1 METQLMNLKKSM
13 DRTVLEPGKMSA
25 ADKARLFNTS
35 INGKS
40 HTRRNYFAPMASLIF
55 IVCFSFFFGHF
66 ILQNLMDRSA
76 ENSPSALLGSE
87 EIKNLKIGVVGKPP
101 KVNEKKVKFEEITLI
116 EMEKM
121 DLSSEYDGVFIM
133 GDFLRDAAK
142 PDYAQIYKDS
152 GIPFFFIQTKSTFIP
167 FVYEDIDYDDLF
179 DENNLEYAFGYYQNG
194 ETAQT
199 WEYGLYNDKVTE
211 KNIKDVYSR
220 IFKTIDSLEENKD
233 H

>member
-55 IVCFSFFFGHF
+55 IMSFSFVFGHF

-76 ENSPSALLGSE
+76 ENSPSSLLGNE

-101 KVNEKKVKFEEITLI
+101 KVNEKKVKFEEITLT
-116 EMEKM
+116 EMAKM

-133 GDFLRDAAK
+133 EDFLRDAAK
-142 PDYAQIYKDS
+142 PEYAIIYRNS
-152 GIPFFFIQTKSTFIP
+152 GIPIFFIQTKSTFLP
-167 FVYEDIDYDDLF
+167 FVNEDIDYEDFLEEDTP
-179 DENNLEYAFGYYQNG
+179 EYATGYYQNG

-199 WEYGLYNDKVTE
+199 WEYGLYNDKLSE